1 MRKGIAVLLLSAV
14 AGCASTPADVETAP
28 RQKASAVLDPSLL
41 VPGSD
46 KGSIRIIR
54 DRGLSGAGM
63 FVLIYID
70 GRHVANVDANRVLEL
85 QVPAGTKQ
93 LGLQVNDVTDPI
105 AYQEIVVR
113 PGSVYDYRV
122 SSRGNGWTAD
132 WRLDR
137 LN

>member
-14 AGCASTPADVETAP
+14 AGCASTPADVDTAP
-28 RQKASAVLDPSLL
+28 RENASSILDPSLL
-41 VPGSD
+41 IPGPD
-46 KGSIRIIR
+46 KGSIRIVR
-54 DRGLSGAGM
+54 DRGVVGAGI

-85 QVPAGTKQ
+85 QVPAGTKK
-93 LGLQVNDVTDPI
+93 LGLQVNRVTDPV

-122 SSRGNGWTAD
+122 SVRGNGWTAD